1 MPITVVKGKWTPMRD
16 DGAEPCEPIINQSDS
31 LRSAPSL
38 FLPPPPSPVI
48 LLSFIFR
55 FGQRKKKRRREKR
68 FFFRPLFSGPFFFY
82 KIFFFSTKIKY
93 FVRFAVGRKK
103 RRLVSIPTR
112 FTEFYRV
119 FPDALIGSRTSPR
132 RSLFLSFFFFK
143 KRKLRLICV
152 FCFISAAKRSC
163 FTKFLYWVFSSA

>member
-1 MPITVVKGKWTPMRD
+1 MRD

-31 LRSAPSL
+31 LRSAPIL
-38 FLPPPPSPVI
+38 FLPPPLPSHFVVVYF
-48 LLSFIFR
+48 SFR
-55 FGQRKKKRRREKR
+55 SKEKKKKKREAL
-68 FFFRPLFSGPFFFY
+68 FFSAALFRPFFFY

>member
-31 LRSAPSL
+31 LRSAPIL
-38 FLPPPPSPVI
+38 FLPPPPPQ
-48 LLSFIFR
+48 SFCCRLF
-55 FGQRKKKRRREKR
+55 FVSVKGKKKKKREAL
-68 FFFRPLFSGPFFFY
+68 FFSAALFRPFFFY

>member
-1 MPITVVKGKWTPMRD
+1 MNANERRRRGAVRTNHQPIRFASIGAHLVSSPPPPQSFCCRLFFVSVKGKK
-16 DGAEPCEPIINQSDS
+16 
-31 LRSAPSL
+31 
-38 FLPPPPSPVI
+38 
-48 LLSFIFR
+48 
-55 FGQRKKKRRREKR
+55 KKKREAL
-68 FFFRPLFSGPFFFY
+68 FFSAALFRPFFFY

>member
-31 LRSAPSL
+31 LRSAPIL
-38 FLPPPPSPVI
+38 FLPLPPQ
-48 LLSFIFR
+48 SFCCRLF
-55 FGQRKKKRRREKR
+55 FVSVKGKKKKKREAL
-68 FFFRPLFSGPFFFY
+68 FFSAALFRPFFFY